1 MDTILKDSPF
11 LSKMKV
17 SLLKSGKKD
26 YGDDNSWHKVDKLHR
41 QIILGENNNSTMTS
55 VRTWA
60 QLMTAEQ
67 KQQSPSSARA
77 NKEKGGDPVL
87 DE

>member
-1 MDTILKDSPF
+1 
-11 LSKMKV
+11 
-17 SLLKSGKKD
+17 
-26 YGDDNSWHKVDKLHR
+26 
-41 QIILGENNNSTMTS
+41 MTS